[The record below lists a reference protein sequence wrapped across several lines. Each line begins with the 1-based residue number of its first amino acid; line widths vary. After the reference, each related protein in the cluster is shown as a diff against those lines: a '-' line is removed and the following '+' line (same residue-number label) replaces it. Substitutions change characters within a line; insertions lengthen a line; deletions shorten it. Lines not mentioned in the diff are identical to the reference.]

1 MANTSLKKVS
11 ICIPVYNNLT
21 QVKRCVSSILSQH
34 YHDFQIIITDDS
46 DNDEIGDYV
55 RNLPLPVAYF
65 KNEKKLGPIHN
76 WNRALEEADSEYV
89 KIFFSDDWFTDEDSL
104 GKFVSLLEDN
114 PEAGIAFSGSR
125 QTPEQCL
132 PDVNPD
138 MTGKDWPEE
147 YAASQRPTQRSDTI
161 KRVQRF
167 NQRFPDEQAVL
178 AEQAASENQEEQPWE
193 RHASKAFIQ
202 NLKADWRNLFLGNQI
217 GTPSAVIFRNTG
229 VRFTPDSH
237 WASDMFL
244 YFDLLKQN
252 PHFAYTEEPLIC
264 VGLSKNQYTHTFRDH
279 DQRKLQDYLH
289 MYEKYDLRE
298 SAACKQYLK
307 EAFLLPYLQS
317 PSVAEKCG
325 LEKKAYAKELAA
337 YFFDKK
343 IMDYVRRIFRR

>member
-1 MANTSLKKVS
+1 MANTSLKKAS

-125 QTPEQCL
+125 QTPEQQM
-132 PDVNPD
+132 PDAYPD
-138 MTGKDWPEE
+138 SAGKIPNEH
-147 YAASQRPTQRSDTI
+147 
-161 KRVQRF
+161 
-167 NQRFPDEQAVL
+167 AVL
-178 AEQAASENQEEQPWE
+178 AGYAASENQEEQPWE

-264 VGLSKNQYTHTFRDH
+264 VGLSKDQYTHTFRDH